1 MRKPI
6 LSLLLSAA
14 AVVAM
19 TGCGSGNN
27 KNAGPNSTV
36 TPEALPTAA
45 TAPSSSP
52 GATPSASPSSSSG
65 VEIELKNGEGSV
77 VGTARFTQEN
87 KGVRIQVQATKLA
100 PGEHGLHVHES
111 GVCAGPDFKTA
122 GGHFNP
128 NSNMHGMENPQGP
141 HVGDLPNLK
150 AEANGEAKLDTVS
163 EAFTLEKDK
172 PNSLLKQGGTSLV
185 IHEKQDD
192 MKSDPAGNSG
202 NRIACGTI
210 SEGK

>member
-14 AVVAM
+14 AVVAI

-27 KNAGPNSTV
+27 KNADPNSTI

-45 TAPSSSP
+45 TAPSASP
-52 GATPSASPSSSSG
+52 GATPSSSPSSSSG
-65 VEIELKNGEGSV
+65 VEIELKDGQGSV
-77 VGTARFTQEN
+77 VGTAKFTQEN

-100 PGEHGLHVHES
+100 PGEHGIHVHES

-128 NSNMHGMENPQGP
+128 DSKMHGMENPQGP

>member
-1 MRKPI
+1 MRKSI

-14 AVVAM
+14 AVVAI

-27 KNAGPNSTV
+27 KNAGPNSTI

-45 TAPSSSP
+45 TAPS
-52 GATPSASPSSSSG
+52 ASPSTSSG
-65 VEIELKNGEGSV
+65 VEIELKDGQGSV
-77 VGTARFTQEN
+77 VGTAKFTQEN

-100 PGEHGLHVHES
+100 PGEHGFHVHES

-128 NSNMHGMENPQGP
+128 NSKMHGTENPQGP

-163 EAFTLEKDK
+163 EAFTL
-172 PNSLLKQGGTSLV
+172 
-185 IHEKQDD
+185 
-192 MKSDPAGNSG
+192 
-202 NRIACGTI
+202 
-210 SEGK
+210 

>member
-14 AVVAM
+14 VVAAM
-19 TGCGSGNN
+19 TGCGGGNN
-27 KNAGPNSTV
+27 KNAGPNSTI

-45 TAPSSSP
+45 TAPSASP
-52 GATPSASPSSSSG
+52 GATPSAPSTSSG
-65 VEIELKNGEGSV
+65 VEIELKDGQGSV
-77 VGTARFTQEN
+77 VGTAKFTQEN
-87 KGVRIQVQATKLA
+87 KGVRVQVQATKLA
-100 PGEHGLHVHES
+100 PGEHGIHVHES
-111 GVCAGPDFKTA
+111 GVCTGPDFKSA

-128 NSNMHGMENPQGP
+128 NSKMHGMENPQGP